1 MSYLICE
8 SCNGY
13 YELRE
18 GESPDD
24 FESCHC
30 GGNLRYVDE
39 IIVDETPKP
48 ERKVIKKGK
57 TFTANKSQQ
66 NIIIM
71 FVGSIIALV
80 GAIGIYW
87 GYGYSFFMVIVG
99 LVIVIYGYGEG
110 GSWIKGDIGERI
122 TSHHL
127 KKLPKE
133 FVVFN
138 DVILPERYGNIDHV
152 VVGPTGI
159 FVIETKNYTGS
170 YTVDGDDWYYNSD
183 QGIEKTSSNPAGQVK
198 SNSMALKH
206 YLSIKGINTYKL
218 WINSVVALTSPGLT
232 IKNAPKNYKIL
243 RPSKLP
249 RYIENNQETLKEE
262 VIVKAIYILEECATE
277 II

>member
-13 YELRE
+13 YELKE

-39 IIVDETPKP
+39 IIVDKTPQP

-57 TFTANKSQQ
+57 TFTANKSQEH
-66 NIIIM
+66 IIIM

-87 GYGYSFFMVIVG
+87 GYGYSFFMVIAG
-99 LVIVIYGYGEG
+99 LVIVVYGYNEG

-170 YTVDGDDWYYNSD
+170 YIIDGDDWYYNTD
-183 QGIEKTSSNPAGQVK
+183 EGIERALSNPAGQVK
-198 SNSMALKH
+198 NNSMALKRF
-206 YLSIKGINTYKL
+206 LSIKGINTYKL

-249 RYIENNQETLKEE
+249 MYIKNSHGTLKEE